1 MALSLPQSGAATPP
15 ARTDHHGL
23 APGWRLSVGPKKSQ
37 DSIKNRG
44 TGADRE
50 LGIGILI
57 GIEYTRPDPDE
68 LLRAVQSDDTT
79 RGRLKVFIGASAGA
93 GKTFAMLGEA
103 HQHLERGVDVV
114 IGFIETHGR
123 AETEAL
129 VTGLPAIPLKE
140 IAYRGATL
148 REPDPDQI
156 IARKPELVLIDELP
170 HTNAEGSRHKKRWL
184 DVEEI
189 LDAGI
194 DVYTAMN
201 IQHLESLNDVV
212 AQVTGVRVQ
221 ETVPDAFL
229 DRADEIE
236 VVDIPPG
243 ELQQRLRE
251 GKVYVPEKV
260 DQALEGFFKTANLT
274 ALRELALR
282 RAADTVDAEMRRLR
296 TQQGAKGPWATRA
309 RVIVCVAPNRM
320 GSRVVRAAARL
331 GAASHAE
338 LIAVTVESDRQVTRS
353 EQDRVHATEALDLAK
368 SLGMEVVTLSGH
380 DIVNEVFRFAQKRN
394 ATLVVVGKPI
404 RPRWKEVLFGSVVD
418 EMVRASGDV
427 DVYVI
432 TGDALEKQTPRP
444 TSRALADGFTPL
456 GLTIGACLV
465 GFATV
470 LGFLFYELLGLANI
484 AMLFV
489 LGVAVAAG
497 RTTRLES
504 AATALAGVLTYNF
517 CFVEPRFTFAVT
529 DARYTVLFLAMLSI
543 ALVISTLTQKLKA
556 QLASSSE
563 RERRN
568 SSLYRLSQL
577 LVQQRGKKE
586 IAMVAATEI
595 RSVFDGDVAVFLL
608 DNSRLINLAP
618 SESHFESSS
627 SEIAVAT
634 WVGEHRQ
641 SAGRGTDTLP
651 GASALYLPLVG
662 AEAQVGVLG
671 FRPGNKPLDLSSM
684 RLLETFANSLGMALE
699 RALLAKESNDAR
711 VFAESERIRSTL
723 LSSISHDLRTPLTSI
738 TGAATSLKEGNPN
751 QSALIETIHDES
763 VRLNHQIQNL
773 LDMTRLQ
780 SGGVE
785 LNLEWHLPQDLIA
798 TALDHARPS
807 LGSREVIVQ
816 NPVSLPLLR
825 VDGLLIEKA
834 LVNLIEN
841 AGRHTPAD
849 ATISLTTERR
859 SNQLVFHVR
868 DNGPGIAEENLSKL
882 FTPGYRTPSGGYGL
896 GLAVVKAVCDLH
908 HGSIQVHNLDSGGAV
923 FTLSIPIPTDQP
935 EAPHD

>member
-1 MALSLPQSGAATPP
+1 
-15 ARTDHHGL
+15 
-23 APGWRLSVGPKKSQ
+23 
-37 DSIKNRG
+37 
-44 TGADRE
+44 
-50 LGIGILI
+50 
-57 GIEYTRPDPDE
+57 
-68 LLRAVQSDDTT
+68 
-79 RGRLKVFIGASAGA
+79 
-93 GKTFAMLGEA
+93 MLGEA
-103 HQHLERGVDVV
+103 QQQQDRGVDVA
-114 IGFIETHGR
+114 IGFVETHGR
-123 AETEAL
+123 TETQAL
-129 VTGLPAIPLKE
+129 VKGLPVIPLREVEYK
-140 IAYRGATL
+140 GATL
-148 REPDPDQI
+148 LEPDIDGI
-156 IARKPELVLIDELP
+156 IARRPELVLVDELP
-170 HTNAEGSRHKKRWL
+170 HTNAEGSRHKKRWQ
-184 DVEEI
+184 DVDEL

-212 AQVTGVRVQ
+212 AQVTGVRVK

-236 VVDIPPG
+236 VIDIPPG
-243 ELQQRLRE
+243 ELQQRLKE

-260 DQALEGFFKTANLT
+260 DQALDGFFKTANLT

-282 RAADTVDAEMRRLR
+282 RAADTVDAEMRKLR
-296 TQQGAKGPWATRA
+296 TQEGAQGPWATRE
-309 RVIVCVAPNRM
+309 RVVVCVAPNKM

-353 EQDRVHATEALDLAK
+353 EQDRSHASEALDLAK

-380 DIVNEVFRFAQKRN
+380 DIVHEVFRFAQKRN

-432 TGDALEKQTPRP
+432 TGDEAERKVARRLATA
-444 TSRALADGFTPL
+444 SADGLSAL
-456 GLTIGACLV
+456 GLALGALLLAV
-465 GFATV
+465 ATA
-470 LGFLFYELLGLANI
+470 LGFLLYDALGLANI

-489 LGVAVAAG
+489 LVVAVAAG
-497 RTTRLES
+497 RTSRLES
-504 AATALAGVLTYNF
+504 AITAVVGVLTYNF
-517 CFVEPRFTFAVT
+517 CFVEPRYTFAVT
-529 DARYTVLFLAMLSI
+529 DARYAVLFVVMLSV

-577 LVQQRGKKE
+577 LAQQRGKRE
-586 IAMVAATEI
+586 LASVAATEI

-608 DNSRLINLAP
+608 EKGRLVTLAA
-618 SESHFESSS
+618 SERNFESSS
-627 SEIAVAT
+627 SEMAVAT
-634 WVGEHRQ
+634 WVGEHHQ
-641 SAGRGTDTLP
+641 PAGRGTDTLP
-651 GASALYLPLVG
+651 GASALYLPLLG

-671 FRPGNKPLDLSSM
+671 FLPGDRPLDLAAT

-699 RALLAKESNDAR
+699 RAVLAKESNDAR
-711 VFAESERIRSTL
+711 VLAESERIRSTL

-751 QSALIETIHDES
+751 QTALIETIHDES

-785 LNLEWHLPQDLIA
+785 LNLEWHLPQDLVA

-807 LGSREVIVQ
+807 LGSREVVVQ
-816 NPVSLPLLR
+816 NPPSLPLLR

-841 AGRHTPAD
+841 AGRYTPPD
-849 ATISLTTERR
+849 AVISLATEVRLHEV
-859 SNQLVFHVR
+859 QFHVR
-868 DNGPGIAEENLSKL
+868 DNGPGIADENLTKL

-908 HGSIQVHNLDSGGAV
+908 QGSVQVKNRDTGGAE
-923 FTLSIPIPTDQP
+923 FTLSFPLPTSQP
-935 EAPHD
+935 EAPRE

>member
-1 MALSLPQSGAATPP
+1 
-15 ARTDHHGL
+15 
-23 APGWRLSVGPKKSQ
+23 
-37 DSIKNRG
+37 
-44 TGADRE
+44 
-50 LGIGILI
+50 
-57 GIEYTRPDPDE
+57 
-68 LLRAVQSDDTT
+68 
-79 RGRLKVFIGASAGA
+79 
-93 GKTFAMLGEA
+93 MLGEA
-103 HQHLERGVDVV
+103 HQQQNRGIHVV

-123 AETEAL
+123 TETQAL
-129 VTGLPAIPLKE
+129 VAGLPTIPLRE
-140 IAYRGATL
+140 IAYKGATL
-148 REPDPDQI
+148 QEPDIDAI
-156 IARKPELVLIDELP
+156 IAQKPDLVLIDELP
-170 HTNAEGSRHKKRWL
+170 HTNAEGSRHKKRWQ
-184 DVEEI
+184 DVEEL

-212 AQVTGVRVQ
+212 AQVTEVRVK

-236 VVDIPPG
+236 VIDIPPG
-243 ELQQRLRE
+243 ELQQRLNE

-260 DQALEGFFKTANLT
+260 DQALAGFFKTANLT

-282 RAADTVDAEMRRLR
+282 RAADTVDAEMRKLR
-296 TQQGAKGPWATRA
+296 TQEGAQGPWATRE
-309 RVIVCVAPNRM
+309 RVVVCVAPNRM

-353 EQDRVHATEALDLAK
+353 EQDRAHASEALELAK

-380 DIVNEVFRFAQKRN
+380 DIVHEVFRFAQKRN

-432 TGDALEKQTPRP
+432 TGDAPETRA
-444 TSRALADGFTPL
+444 SRGLPTPL
-456 GLTIGACLV
+456 QEGVTVQGVLFGLLLV
-465 GFATV
+465 AAATALGFA
-470 LGFLFYELLGLANI
+470 LYEPFGLANI

-497 RTTRLES
+497 RTSQWES
-504 AATALAGVLTYNF
+504 ALTAVVGVLTYNF

-529 DARYTVLFLAMLSI
+529 DARYTLLFVAMLSV
-543 ALVISTLTQKLKA
+543 ALVISTLTQKLKT

-577 LVQQRGKKE
+577 LAQQRGKRE
-586 IAMVAATEI
+586 LATVAANEI
-595 RSVFDGDVAVFLL
+595 RSVFDGDVAVFLW
-608 DNSRLINLAP
+608 DGSRLTSLAQ
-618 SESHFESSS
+618 SESGFESSS
-627 SEIAVAT
+627 SELAVAT

-641 SAGRGTDTLP
+641 SAGLGTDTLP
-651 GASALYLPLVG
+651 GAAALYMPLLG
-662 AEAQVGVLG
+662 AETQVGVLG
-671 FRPGNKPLDLSSM
+671 FRPGENALDLSSM

-711 VFAESERIRSTL
+711 VLAESERIRSTL

-738 TGAATSLKEGNPN
+738 TGAATSLKQGNPN
-751 QSALIETIHDES
+751 QVALIETIHDES

-780 SGGVE
+780 SGG
-785 LNLEWHLPQDLIA
+785 
-798 TALDHARPS
+798 S
-807 LGSREVIVQ
+807 S
-816 NPVSLPLLR
+816 
-825 VDGLLIEKA
+825 
-834 LVNLIEN
+834 
-841 AGRHTPAD
+841 
-849 ATISLTTERR
+849 
-859 SNQLVFHVR
+859 
-868 DNGPGIAEENLSKL
+868 
-882 FTPGYRTPSGGYGL
+882 
-896 GLAVVKAVCDLH
+896 
-908 HGSIQVHNLDSGGAV
+908 
-923 FTLSIPIPTDQP
+923 
-935 EAPHD
+935 

>member
-1 MALSLPQSGAATPP
+1 MSSLRRYP
-15 ARTDHHGL
+15 
-23 APGWRLSVGPKKSQ
+23 
-37 DSIKNRG
+37 
-44 TGADRE
+44 E
-50 LGIGILI
+50 
-57 GIEYTRPDPDE
+57 GIERARPDPDE
-68 LLRAVQSDDTT
+68 LLRAVQANGEG
-79 RGRLKVFIGASAGA
+79 RGRLKVFIGASAGV

-103 HQHLERGVDVV
+103 QQQQDRGVDVA
-114 IGFIETHGR
+114 IGFVETHGR
-123 AETEAL
+123 TETQAL
-129 VTGLPAIPLKE
+129 VKGLPVIPLREVEYK
-140 IAYRGATL
+140 GATL
-148 REPDPDQI
+148 LEPDIDGI
-156 IARKPELVLIDELP
+156 IARRPELVLVDELP
-170 HTNAEGSRHKKRWL
+170 HTNAEGSRHKKRWQ
-184 DVEEI
+184 DVDEL

-212 AQVTGVRVQ
+212 AQVTGVRVK

-236 VVDIPPG
+236 VIDIPPG
-243 ELQQRLRE
+243 ELQQRLKE

-260 DQALEGFFKTANLT
+260 DQALDGFFKTANLT

-282 RAADTVDAEMRRLR
+282 RAADTVDAEMRKLR
-296 TQQGAKGPWATRA
+296 TQEGAQGPWATRE
-309 RVIVCVAPNRM
+309 RVVVCVAPNKM

-353 EQDRVHATEALDLAK
+353 EQDRSHASEALDLAK

-380 DIVNEVFRFAQKRN
+380 DIVHEVFRFAQKRN

-432 TGDALEKQTPRP
+432 TGDEAERKVARRLATA
-444 TSRALADGFTPL
+444 SADGLSAL
-456 GLTIGACLV
+456 GLALGALLLAV
-465 GFATV
+465 ATA
-470 LGFLFYELLGLANI
+470 LGFLLYDALGLANI

-489 LGVAVAAG
+489 LVVAVAAG
-497 RTTRLES
+497 RTSRLES
-504 AATALAGVLTYNF
+504 AITAVVGVLTYNF
-517 CFVEPRFTFAVT
+517 CFVEPRYTFAVT
-529 DARYTVLFLAMLSI
+529 DARYAVLFVVMLSV

-577 LVQQRGKKE
+577 LAQQRGKRE
-586 IAMVAATEI
+586 LASVAATEI

-608 DNSRLINLAP
+608 EKGRLVTLAA
-618 SESHFESSS
+618 SERNFESSS
-627 SEIAVAT
+627 SEMAVAT
-634 WVGEHRQ
+634 WVGEHHQ
-641 SAGRGTDTLP
+641 PAGRGTDTLP
-651 GASALYLPLVG
+651 GASALYLPLLG

-671 FRPGNKPLDLSSM
+671 FLPGDRPLDLAAT

-699 RALLAKESNDAR
+699 RAVLAKESNDAR
-711 VFAESERIRSTL
+711 VLAESERIRSTL

-751 QSALIETIHDES
+751 QTALIETIHDES

-785 LNLEWHLPQDLIA
+785 LNLEWHLPQDLVA

-807 LGSREVIVQ
+807 LGSREVVVQ
-816 NPVSLPLLR
+816 NPPSLPLLR

-841 AGRHTPAD
+841 AGRYTPPD
-849 ATISLTTERR
+849 AVISLATEVRLHEV
-859 SNQLVFHVR
+859 QFHVR
-868 DNGPGIAEENLSKL
+868 DNGPGIADENLTKL

-908 HGSIQVHNLDSGGAV
+908 QGSVQVKNRDTGGAE
-923 FTLSIPIPTDQP
+923 FTLSFPLPTSQP
-935 EAPHD
+935 EAPRE

>member
-1 MALSLPQSGAATPP
+1 MSS
-15 ARTDHHGL
+15 ARRY
-23 APGWRLSVGPKKSQ
+23 P
-37 DSIKNRG
+37 
-44 TGADRE
+44 E
-50 LGIGILI
+50 
-57 GIEYTRPDPDE
+57 GIERARPDPDE
-68 LLRAVQSDDTT
+68 LLRAVQANGEG
-79 RGRLKVFIGASAGA
+79 RGRLKVFIGASAGV

-103 HQHLERGVDVV
+103 QQQQDRGLQVV

-123 AETEAL
+123 AETQAL
-129 VTGLPAIPLKE
+129 VTGLPVVPLRE
-140 IAYRGATL
+140 VVYRGATFS
-148 REPDPDQI
+148 EPDIDAI
-156 IARKPELVLIDELP
+156 IAQHPDLVLIDELP
-170 HTNAEGSRHKKRWL
+170 HTNAQGSRHKKRWQ
-184 DVEEI
+184 DVEEL

-212 AQVTGVRVQ
+212 AQVTGVRVK

-236 VVDIPPG
+236 VIDIPPG
-243 ELQQRLRE
+243 ELQQRLKE

-260 DQALEGFFKTANLT
+260 DQALDGFFKTANLT

-282 RAADTVDAEMRRLR
+282 RAADTVDAEMRKLR
-296 TQQGAKGPWATRA
+296 TQEGAQGPWATRE
-309 RVIVCVAPNRM
+309 RVVVCVAPNKM

-338 LIAVTVESDRQVTRS
+338 LIAVTVDSDRQVTRS
-353 EQDRVHATEALDLAK
+353 EQDRAHASEALDLAK

-380 DIVNEVFRFAQKRN
+380 DIVHEVFRFAQKRN

-432 TGDALEKQTPRP
+432 TGDEAERKVARRLATA
-444 TSRALADGFTPL
+444 SADGLSAL
-456 GLTIGACLV
+456 GLALGALLLAV
-465 GFATV
+465 ATA
-470 LGFLFYELLGLANI
+470 LGFLLYDALGLANI

-489 LGVAVAAG
+489 LVVAVAAG
-497 RTTRLES
+497 RTSRLES
-504 AATALAGVLTYNF
+504 AITAVVGVLTYNF
-517 CFVEPRFTFAVT
+517 CFVEPRYTFAVT
-529 DARYTVLFLAMLSI
+529 DARYAVLFVVMLSV

-577 LVQQRGKKE
+577 LAQQRGKRE
-586 IAMVAATEI
+586 LASVAATEI

-608 DNSRLINLAP
+608 EKGRLVTLAA
-618 SESHFESSS
+618 SERNFESSS
-627 SEIAVAT
+627 SEMAVAT
-634 WVGEHRQ
+634 WVGEHHQ
-641 SAGRGTDTLP
+641 PAGRGTDTLP
-651 GASALYLPLVG
+651 GASALYLPLLG

-671 FRPGNKPLDLSSM
+671 FLPGDRPLDLAAT

-699 RALLAKESNDAR
+699 RAVLAKESNDAR
-711 VFAESERIRSTL
+711 VLAESERIRSTL

-751 QSALIETIHDES
+751 QTALIETIHDES

-785 LNLEWHLPQDLIA
+785 LNLEWHLPQDLVA

-807 LGSREVIVQ
+807 LGSREVVVQ
-816 NPVSLPLLR
+816 NPPSLPLLR

-841 AGRHTPAD
+841 AGRYTPPD
-849 ATISLTTERR
+849 AVISLATEVRLHEV
-859 SNQLVFHVR
+859 QFHVR
-868 DNGPGIAEENLSKL
+868 DNGPGIADENLTKL

-908 HGSIQVHNLDSGGAV
+908 HGSVQVKNRDTGGAE
-923 FTLSIPIPTDQP
+923 FTLSFPLPTSQP
-935 EAPHD
+935 EAPRE

>member
-1 MALSLPQSGAATPP
+1 M
-15 ARTDHHGL
+15 
-23 APGWRLSVGPKKSQ
+23 
-37 DSIKNRG
+37 
-44 TGADRE
+44 
-50 LGIGILI
+50 
-57 GIEYTRPDPDE
+57 
-68 LLRAVQSDDTT
+68 
-79 RGRLKVFIGASAGA
+79 
-93 GKTFAMLGEA
+93 
-103 HQHLERGVDVV
+103 

-123 AETEAL
+123 SETQAR
-129 VTGLPAIPLKE
+129 VQGIPIVPLKE
-140 IAYRGATL
+140 IPYRGTVL
-148 REPDPDQI
+148 LEPDTDAI
-156 IARKPELVLIDELP
+156 ITRAPGLVLIDELP
-170 HTNAEGSRHKKRWL
+170 HSNAEGSRHKKRWQ

-229 DRADEIE
+229 EKADEIE
-236 VVDIPPG
+236 VIDIPPG

-260 DQALEGFFKTANLT
+260 DQALDGFFKTSNLT

-296 TQQGAKGPWATRA
+296 TQEGAQGPWATRD
-309 RVIVCVAPNRM
+309 RVVVCVAPNRM

-338 LIAVTVESDRQVTRS
+338 IIAVTVESDRQAARS
-353 EQDRVHATEALDLAK
+353 DEDRSHAVEALELAK

-380 DIVNEVFRFAQKRN
+380 DIVEEVFQFAHKRN

-404 RPRWKEVLFGSVVD
+404 RPRWKEVFFGSVVD
-418 EMVRASGDV
+418 EIVRKSGDV

-432 TGDALEKQTPRP
+432 TGVESNRPAPSQSSAKSEK
-444 TSRALADGFTPL
+444 S
-456 GLTIGACLV
+456 LTISGLLYGLV
-465 GFATV
+465 LMAAAVG
-470 LGFLFYELLGLANI
+470 LGFLLYETLGLANI
-484 AMLFV
+484 AMFFV
-489 LGVAVAAG
+489 LGAAVAAA
-497 RTTRLES
+497 RTTQWES
-504 AATALAGVLTYNF
+504 ALISLVGVLCYNF
-517 CFVEPRFTFAVT
+517 CFVEPRYTFAVS
-529 DARYTVLFLAMLSI
+529 DARYTVLFMVMLCV
-543 ALVISTLTQKLKA
+543 AVVISTLTQKLKK

-577 LVQQRGKKE
+577 LAQQRGKRE
-586 IAMVAATEI
+586 LAGVAVAEI

-608 DNSRLINLAP
+608 EKGQLVPYAS
-618 SESHFESSS
+618 SQSHFEANS
-627 SEIAVAT
+627 SELAVAS
-634 WVGEHRQ
+634 WVGAHGQ
-641 SAGRGTDTLP
+641 CAGMGTDTLP
-651 GASALYLPLVG
+651 GSSALYLPLLG
-662 AEAQVGVLG
+662 AESQVGVLG
-671 FRPGNKPLDLSSM
+671 FQPGSKQLDLSAR

-711 VFAESERIRSTL
+711 VLAESERIRSTL

-738 TGAATSLKEGNPN
+738 TGAAASLKEGNPN
-751 QSALIETIHDES
+751 HASLIDTIHDES

-785 LNLEWHLPQDLIA
+785 LNLEWHLPQDLVA
-798 TALDHARPS
+798 TALAHARPG
-807 LGSREVIVQ
+807 LGRREVLIK
-816 NPVSLPLLR
+816 NPESLPLLQ

-841 AGRHTPAD
+841 AGRY
-849 ATISLTTERR
+849 TEPDSRIMIETEVQ
-859 SNQLVFHVR
+859 NGILQFHVR
-868 DNGPGIAEENLSKL
+868 DNGPGIPEANLSKL
-882 FTPGYRTPSGGYGL
+882 FKPGYRTPSGGYGL
-896 GLAVVKAVCDLH
+896 GLAVVKAVTDLH
-908 HGSIQVHNLDSGGAV
+908 LGEVRAQNLPSGGAQ
-923 FTLSIPIPTDQP
+923 FTLSFPLPAHQP
-935 EAPHD
+935 EAPSE

>member
-1 MALSLPQSGAATPP
+1 M
-15 ARTDHHGL
+15 
-23 APGWRLSVGPKKSQ
+23 
-37 DSIKNRG
+37 
-44 TGADRE
+44 
-50 LGIGILI
+50 
-57 GIEYTRPDPDE
+57 
-68 LLRAVQSDDTT
+68 RAVQSNGEG
-79 RGRLKVFIGASAGA
+79 RGRLKVFIGASAGV

-103 HQHLERGVDVV
+103 HQHQERGLDVA
-114 IGFIETHGR
+114 IGHIETHGR

-129 VTGLPAIPLKE
+129 VDGLPVIPLRE
-140 IAYRGATL
+140 IVYRGSTL
-148 REPDPDQI
+148 REPDTDGI
-156 IARKPELVLIDELP
+156 IARNPELVLIDELP
-170 HTNAEGSRHKKRWL
+170 HTNAEGMRHKKRWQ
-184 DVEEI
+184 DIEEI

-229 DRADEIE
+229 ERAHEIE
-236 VVDIPPG
+236 VIDIPPG
-243 ELQQRLRE
+243 ELQQRLKE
-251 GKVYVPEKV
+251 GKVYVPEKI
-260 DQALEGFFKTANLT
+260 DQALDGFFKTSNLT

-282 RAADTVDAEMRRLR
+282 RAADTVDAEMQKLR
-296 TQQGAKGPWATRA
+296 TQEGAQNPWATRE
-309 RVIVCVAPNRM
+309 RVVVCVAPNRM

-331 GAASHAE
+331 AAASHAE
-338 LIAVTVESDRQVTRS
+338 LIAVTVESDRQTARS
-353 EQDRVHATEALDLAK
+353 DQDRAHAAEALELAK

-380 DIVNEVFRFAQKRN
+380 DIVHEVFRFAQKRN

-432 TGDALEKQTPRP
+432 TGDDRGAKSSKRRP
-444 TSRALADGFTPL
+444 APEIEGISML
-456 GLTIGACLV
+456 GS
-465 GFATV
+465 ATGILMV
-470 LGFLFYELLGLANI
+470 AAATGLGFLLYEPLGLANI

-497 RTTRLES
+497 RTSRLES
-504 AATALAGVLTYNF
+504 SLTALLGVLSYNF
-517 CFVEPRFTFAVT
+517 CFVEPRFTFAVS
-529 DARYTVLFLAMLSI
+529 DARYTLLFVVMLSV
-543 ALVISTLTQKLKA
+543 ALVISTLTQKLKM

-577 LVQQRGKKE
+577 LAQQRGKRE
-586 IAMVAATEI
+586 LASVAANEI
-595 RSVFDGDVAVFLL
+595 RSVFDGDVAVFLSES
-608 DNSRLINLAP
+608 NRLVNLAP
-618 SESHFESSS
+618 SESSFESDS
-627 SEIAVAT
+627 SELAVAT

-641 SAGRGTDTLP
+641 SAGLGTDTLP
-651 GASALYLPLVG
+651 GAAALYLPLLG

-671 FRPGNKPLDLSSM
+671 FRPGEKPLDLSSL

-699 RALLAKESNDAR
+699 RALLAKASNDAR
-711 VFAESERIRSTL
+711 VLAESERIRSTL

-738 TGAATSLKEGNPN
+738 TGAAASLKEGNPN
-751 QSALIETIHDES
+751 RTTLIETIHDEA

-785 LNLEWHLPQDLIA
+785 LNLEWHLPQDLVA
-798 TALDHARPS
+798 TALSHARSS
-807 LGSREVIVQ
+807 LGSRTVIVQ
-816 NPVSLPLLR
+816 NPPSLPLLF

-841 AGRHTPAD
+841 AGRYTPTD
-849 ATISLTTERR
+849 ATVVIATEVR
-859 SNQLVFHVR
+859 LGKLLFLVR
-868 DNGPGIAEENLSKL
+868 DNGPGIAAESLSKL
-882 FTPGYRTPSGGYGL
+882 FSPGYRTPSGGYGL
-896 GLAVVKAVCDLH
+896 GLAVVRAVTDLH
-908 HGSIQVHNLDSGGAV
+908 HGNVEVRNLESGGAE
-923 FTLSIPIPTDQP
+923 FTLSFPIPSDQP
-935 EAPHD
+935 EAPLE

>member
-1 MALSLPQSGAATPP
+1 M
-15 ARTDHHGL
+15 
-23 APGWRLSVGPKKSQ
+23 
-37 DSIKNRG
+37 
-44 TGADRE
+44 
-50 LGIGILI
+50 
-57 GIEYTRPDPDE
+57 
-68 LLRAVQSDDTT
+68 RAVQSKGEG
-79 RGRLKVFIGASAGA
+79 RGRLKVFIGASAGV

-103 HQHLERGVDVV
+103 HQQRERGVDVA

-123 AETEAL
+123 VETEAL
-129 VTGLPAIPLKE
+129 ARGLPALPLRDIVYK
-140 IAYRGATL
+140 GATL
-148 REPDPDQI
+148 REPDTDAI
-156 IARKPELVLIDELP
+156 IARRPDLVLIDELP
-170 HTNAEGSRHKKRWL
+170 HTNAVGSRHKKRWQ
-184 DVEEI
+184 DVDEI

-194 DVYTAMN
+194 DVATAMN

-236 VVDIPPG
+236 VIDIPPA
-243 ELQQRLRE
+243 ELQQRLKE

-282 RAADTVDAEMRRLR
+282 RAADSVDAEMRKLR
-296 TQQGAKGPWATRA
+296 TQEGAQGPWATRE
-309 RVIVCVAPNRM
+309 RVVVCVAPNRM

-338 LIAVTVESDRQVTRS
+338 LIAVTVDSDRQVSRTDEDRS
-353 EQDRVHATEALDLAK
+353 HASEALELAK

-380 DIVNEVFRFAQKRN
+380 DIVHEVFRFAQRRN

-418 EMVRASGDV
+418 EMVRTSGEV

-432 TGDALEKQTPRP
+432 TGGESDRRP
-444 TSRALADGFTPL
+444 QNARMLSGVQHLTLAGTSVGL
-456 GLTIGACLV
+456 GLMAMTTL
-465 GFATV
+465 
-470 LGFLFYELLGLANI
+470 LGFLLYDAVGLANI

-504 AATALAGVLTYNF
+504 VLTAVVGVLTYNY
-517 CFVEPRFTFAVT
+517 CFVEPRFTFSVSDT
-529 DARYTVLFLAMLSI
+529 RYTLLFTGMLSV
-543 ALVISTLTQKLKA
+543 ALVISTLTQRLKT

-568 SSLYRLSQL
+568 SSLYRLSHL
-577 LVQQRGKKE
+577 LAQQRSKRDL
-586 IAMVAATEI
+586 AAVAASEI
-595 RSVFDGDVAVFLL
+595 RSVFDGDVVVLL
-608 DNSRLINLAP
+608 ASKGGLVTLAG
-618 SESHFESSS
+618 SVTNFEAKPT
-627 SEIAVAT
+627 ELAVAA
-634 WVGEHRQ
+634 WVGEHRHA
-641 SAGRGTDTLP
+641 AGLGTDTLP
-651 GASALYLPLVG
+651 GASALYLPLLG

-671 FRPGNKPLDLSSM
+671 FQPAGGQLDLSSL

-711 VFAESERIRSTL
+711 VLAESERIRSTL

-738 TGAATSLKEGNPN
+738 TGAAASLCEGNPN
-751 QSALIETIHDES
+751 QQELFETIHDES

-785 LNLEWHLPQDLIA
+785 LHREWHLPHDLIA
-798 TALDHARPS
+798 TALENARPS
-807 LGSREVIVQ
+807 LGSREVVVHTS
-816 NPVSLPLLR
+816 PDLPLLS
-825 VDGLLIEKA
+825 VDGLLVEKA

-841 AGRHTPAD
+841 AGRYTPPNARL
-849 ATISLTTERR
+849 TIVAEVQGSDLLFRV
-859 SNQLVFHVR
+859 Q
-868 DNGPGIAEENLSKL
+868 DNGPGIAEEHLAKL
-882 FTPGYRTPSGGYGL
+882 FLPGYRTPAGGYGL
-896 GLAVVKAVCDLH
+896 GLAVVKSVTDLH
-908 HGSIQVHNLDSGGAV
+908 QGRVQVRNLATGGAE
-923 FTLSIPIPTDQP
+923 FTLAFPLPPDQP
-935 EAPHD
+935 ETPNE